1 MFWFACGF
9 VVSLVYLG
17 CLFVDCFGSGFLMFV
32 VMPVLFTLLD
42 FWIGC
47 WLDVR
52 VLIWW
57 VWCCGFVLIVLLLV
71 IC

>member
-17 CLFVDCFGSGFLMFV
+17 CLFVDCFGSGLLMFV
-32 VMPVLFTLLD
+32 VMAVLFTLLD

-47 WLDVR
+47 
-52 VLIWW
+52 
-57 VWCCGFVLIVLLLV
+57 
-71 IC
+71 